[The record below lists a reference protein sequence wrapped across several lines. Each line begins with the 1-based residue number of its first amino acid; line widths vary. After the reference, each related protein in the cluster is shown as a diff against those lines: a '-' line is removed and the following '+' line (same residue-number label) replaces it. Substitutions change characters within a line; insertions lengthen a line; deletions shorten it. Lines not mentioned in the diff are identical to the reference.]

1 MEAEILYIWILDSMN
16 TEMANRFIQYETV
29 NEMWDTV
36 HKYHSKKNDR
46 SKIAQLVNKTSVL
59 QQGEQ
64 SILRYANEL
73 ITIFSEIDHYRPC
86 VHSIGGRDYILM
98 DRVYKL
104 LQGLRPKFEGI
115 RSQLYNIENPLTFDD
130 AVSQLMSEEG

>member
-1 MEAEILYIWILDSMN
+1 
-16 TEMANRFIQYETV
+16 
-29 NEMWDTV
+29 MWDTV

-46 SKIAQLVNKTSVL
+46 SKIAQLVNKASIL

-73 ITIFSEIDHYRPC
+73 ITIFSEIDHYRPR
-86 VHSIGGRDYILM
+86 VHSIGGKDYILM

-115 RSQLYNIENPLTFDD
+115 RSQLYNRENPLTFDD
-130 AVSQLMSEEG
+130 AVSQLMSEES